1 MMSSDAI
8 GNDAGTTRTFQLFL
22 LLKHDTL
29 IHQEWICCKSLLAFH
44 SPHPFF
50 WFRSTAFIFLS
61 SKVLWPHLTFQFG
74 DATSKPPASE
84 KASHCGKSWQKVSI
98 WPVWNVTIRIHF
110 WSQKPTLTESKVCHL
125 ANQSSRRLR
134 WNSGSKDCKV
144 LQSQT
149 WNTQSH
155 TIWRGIMPPIFASKH
170 ELLAFMDIQNP
181 LHFVEEGLLLHVCP
195 VTVVMHALCHNLIF
209 SNRTKDFFQKAVMKG
224 VWWVNPEIFQDTKEN
239 PKHNATFGF
248 RYHPC
253 MVYLPYIYHKI
264 NQM

>member
-1 MMSSDAI
+1 MLQIIAYISLTPPVFLVQEYCFYISIVQGALTSLGIPIWWCDLK
-8 GNDAGTTRTFQLFL
+8 TT
-22 LLKHDTL
+22 
-29 IHQEWICCKSLLAFH
+29 
-44 SPHPFF
+44 
-50 WFRSTAFIFLS
+50 
-61 SKVLWPHLTFQFG
+61 
-74 DATSKPPASE
+74 SE

-134 WNSGSKDCKV
+134 WNSGSKDYKV

-181 LHFVEEGLLLHVCP
+181 QFCREGLLLHVCP

-209 SNRTKDFFQKAVMKG
+209 SNRTKDFSKG
-224 VWWVNPEIFQDTKEN
+224 RNE
-239 PKHNATFGF
+239 
-248 RYHPC
+248 RC
-253 MVYLPYIYHKI
+253 MVGESSNIPRY
-264 NQM
+264 